1 MNPNTEPTIGKI
13 VLGTGVTPGG
23 LIREHRFLRDPE
35 IGPYNVT
42 IIQTAQAHLKLCTVD
57 SGHPPPRKKKKRRD
71 RGTKNKTTKPGTTK
85 ILLLIKIT
93 ARKPRQVTKA
103 NDRTRPRK

>member
-23 LIREHRFLRDPE
+23 LIREHKFLRDPE

-42 IIQTAQAHLKLCTVD
+42 IIQTHLKLCTVD
-57 SGHPPPRKKKKRRD
+57 SGHRPPRKKE
-71 RGTKNKTTKPGTTK
+71 TE
-85 ILLLIKIT
+85 
-93 ARKPRQVTKA
+93 ARKTKQQ
-103 NDRTRPRK
+103 NQEQQKYFY

>member
-1 MNPNTEPTIGKI
+1 MNPNTEPTIRKI

-23 LIREHRFLRDPE
+23 LIREYRFLRDPE

-57 SGHPPPRKKKKRRD
+57 SGHPPPRKKKKKRQRHE
-71 RGTKNKTTKPGTTK
+71 KQNNKTRNNKNTFIDK
-85 ILLLIKIT
+85 
-93 ARKPRQVTKA
+93 
-103 NDRTRPRK
+103 NNCS